1 MATNKDNTIKKLFKY
16 LWDYTDSYLDNWVKK
31 IFFAL
36 MFFTTQFLAAYITA
50 VFDVGLMERDVS
62 IRGMLREY
70 QMPGMKFPF
79 DVFLVLSLV
88 IDFLAVL
95 IIWKHGTPPGGRNF
109 KLSKSNTYGSGREI
123 SKRELAGVTELKN
136 KDSVLGTILGQLD
149 DTGKQ
154 VLAAK
159 SGSMPNDNMLVFGPP
174 GSGKSTS
181 YVLTYIAQAILRR
194 HSVCVSDTK
203 GEVYAKTAELARRH
217 GYRVLRLDLKDPEH
231 SDGWH
236 VLKEL
241 RHDDM
246 RALIFAKTVMAN
258 TNSDGGKDIHAAPE
272 ESLLKACCLYQE
284 RHPKLDPAQR
294 TFYNAFA
301 MLLNS
306 AETLDAS
313 FMAAASEHGNCMQI
327 VMDSYATFLQGSPN
341 LRGNIITGLANR
353 LQVLASP
360 PVKEMTSTDEI
371 DFTSMGKE
379 PTILYISM
387 SDQHQTMSFLAS
399 LAFSFAFLDLVDL
412 ADHSPGQRLKVPV
425 HFLMEEFGNLG
436 YIPNIDKYLSTARS
450 RGISIN
456 LVIQSLAQLESVYEE
471 SMTDIILADC
481 ATWMCLGCNDKSTAE
496 LLEWRSGEATIQV
509 QTTQHDAMEPPFRLS
524 HRNSTGDGR
533 RSFYTSNDIMKI
545 RARQEAF
552 IVWQQLDS
560 LKCRAFPIFQHRE
573 FQAGHMP
580 EITAASLIPLSNKK
594 AKQIFRAWEEERIRS
609 FRAWMAAGGDPL
621 KDYKMGSKKEGP
633 AAGTDL
639 PDVVPIHSLERMAL
653 AEAAGEVYDP
663 TSDPD
668 NKQYLPPKEDD
679 DVVAEEPL
687 DLTGWVFEKE
697 IPASA
702 AKVANSN
709 ISNGQPK
716 RQTYKPV
723 PEEERP
729 VTTADIDIAHE
740 AAEENAAKKAAEE
753 EALRKQ
759 EETRVEQETQ
769 ADPSEEQTG
778 REEAQPEPN
787 EENSAKKASE
797 EERRKM
803 EAFRKKEEAR
813 MEQEAQAEAA
823 AKKAKEETKK
833 EKRATH
839 KDKPEQDAPAV
850 DPVLQLMED
859 RAKKANAEPEPKSSQ
874 KALTEEEKR
883 LQAQQKELQKRA
895 DNQAK
900 KKQQEQEATQIFF
913 NNNAQ
918 QIPTLKKSPKDKKN
932 TKLDGGHQKL
942 PGREESTPPATEGS
956 DTNV

>member
-1 MATNKDNTIKKLFKY
+1 MAKKTSNPLKNLFKY
-16 LWDYTDSYLDNWVKK
+16 IWDYTDSYLDNWAKK
-31 IFFAL
+31 IFFAF
-36 MFFTTQFLAAYITA
+36 MFLLTQFLAAYITA

-70 QMPGMKFPF
+70 QLPGMKFPF
-79 DVFLVLSLV
+79 GVFLVLSLV

-95 IIWKHGTPPGGRNF
+95 IIWQHGSPPGGRNF
-109 KLSKSNTYGSGREI
+109 TLSKTNTYGSGREI
-123 SKRELAGVTELKN
+123 SKRELAEVTELKH
-136 KDSVLGTILGQLD
+136 KDAVQGTILGQLD
-149 DTGKQ
+149 ESGKQ

-194 HSVCVSDTK
+194 HSICVSDTK

-284 RHPKLDPAQR
+284 RHPDLDPAQR

-301 MLLNS
+301 MLLNN
-306 AETLDAS
+306 AETLDAF
-313 FMAAASEHGNCMQI
+313 FMSASAAHGHCMQV

-360 PVKEMTSTDEI
+360 PVKDMTSTDEI
-371 DFTSMGKE
+371 DFASLGKE

-456 LVIQSLAQLESVYEE
+456 LVVQSLAQLTGIYEE
-471 SMTDIILADC
+471 SMTDTILADC

-509 QTTQHDAMEPPFRLS
+509 RTTQHDAMEPPFRLS

-545 RARQEAF
+545 RARKEAF

-580 EITAASLIPLSNKK
+580 EITAESLIPLSNKK
-594 AKQIFRAWEEERIRS
+594 AKQIFRSWEEERIRS

-633 AAGTDL
+633 AAGTEL

-663 TSDPD
+663 KSDPD
-668 NKQYLPPKEDD
+668 NKQYEPPKEEE
-679 DVVAEEPL
+679 VVAEEPL

-697 IPASA
+697 LPASA
-702 AKVANSN
+702 AKASKADASRDKNQN
-709 ISNGQPK
+709 
-716 RQTYKPV
+716 RTYKPV
-723 PEEERP
+723 QEDARP
-729 VTTADIDIAHE
+729 VTTADIEMAHE
-740 AAEENAAKKAAEE
+740 AAEADSAKKAAEE
-753 EALRKQ
+753 AYQKQ
-759 EETRVEQETQ
+759 
-769 ADPSEEQTG
+769 
-778 REEAQPEPN
+778 
-787 EENSAKKASE
+787 
-797 EERRKM
+797 
-803 EAFRKKEEAR
+803 EAFRKREEAR
-813 MEQEAQAEAA
+813 MEQEIQAEAA
-823 AKKAKEETKK
+823 AKKAK
-833 EKRATH
+833 
-839 KDKPEQDAPAV
+839 DD
-850 DPVLQLMED
+850 
-859 RAKKANAEPEPKSSQ
+859 AKKAKDAARETDAAANKPDPAVAGAEANTVAASDQHNSTEKAKPDPEADPP
-874 KALTEEEKR
+874 AAPPLTEEEKR
-883 LQAQQKELQKRA
+883 NQERLKEMQKKADEKAQ
-895 DNQAK
+895 
-900 KKQQEQEATQIFF
+900 KKQRDKEAQETFF
-913 NNNAQ
+913 NTNVQ
-918 QIPTLKKSPKDKKN
+918 KTLTQKKSPKDKIT
-932 TKLDGGHQKL
+932 TKLDGGHKKL
-942 PGREESTPPATEGS
+942 PERVESTPATTEGS
-956 DTNV
+956 DTNA